1 MASSK
6 RYFQLTSD
14 ILLEYNYTTT
24 EALLKNESGDRSDVS
39 IDLRG
44 KDRMT
49 VVGNGY
55 DNGTYFYVNTSD
67 DDEEEM
73 KKIYADQSNFVI
85 PINSSHTK
93 FIKYNNYNKS
103 KGTYTKYSNS
113 KFELKP
119 FVADGEVKDGVI
131 DIEDDDCDIVFDKI
145 RLHFTSKNFM
155 GNYNGVI
162 IQAYIYDRFTKKI
175 NLMSFEISRQA
186 HYILNPEPMLLN
198 QKMYTTYID
207 AKIVSTD
214 CLLYY
219 IDKQNKKITNDSV
232 NSDSDDDIDKYI
244 GTRHLLNHIIDY
256 RDGNGDG
263 NILRNST
270 INFEIYGIKGSY
282 ENSGYEAYTCE
293 RLNSVVVKN
302 KDSYDCVGVE
312 IKEAEDGDY
321 YVIKATTTTN
331 RFNKFSNFIK
341 SLSETYESYLI
352 MHELT
357 LTEYFV
363 NQFNQLRSEITH
375 REQYLINA
383 AKNGDDENA
392 YELNSDELDDEFL
405 YRPICKYGSRCVKFT
420 ITDVLKIVDTYSN
433 TTIVKTGKCDCTN
446 PYKYGKHMNK
456 IYLGEVPSQINVYNK
471 RSTTLKDED
480 IESITFGT
488 NPNYI
493 KIDSTNST
501 NGSSSSSGGVQL
513 VTTNVGITAFCE
525 TTDIRVTVTDMVK

>member
-24 EALLKNESGDRSDVS
+24 EVLKKGESGNKTDVS

-44 KDRMT
+44 EDRMT

-67 DDEEEM
+67 TDDEET

-93 FIKYNNYNKS
+93 FIKYNNDNKS
-103 KGTYTKYSNS
+103 TGSYTKYKNS
-113 KFELKP
+113 KFKLKP
-119 FVADGEVKDGVI
+119 FVADGEDYNDGVI
-131 DIEDDDCDIVFDKI
+131 DIENIKDEDCDIIFDKI

-155 GNYNGVI
+155 GDYNGVI

-175 NLMSFEISRQA
+175 NLMSFEISRHA
-186 HYILNPEPMLLN
+186 KYKLNTEPMLLN

-219 IDKQNKKITNDSV
+219 IDTQNKEIENKS
-232 NSDSDDDIDKYI
+232 I
-244 GTRHLLNHIIDY
+244 GTRHLLNHIINY
-256 RDGNGDG
+256 KDGNGDG

-302 KDSYDCVGVE
+302 KDSYDFVGVE
-312 IKEAEDGDY
+312 INEAEDGDY
-321 YVIKATTTTN
+321 YVIKATADGYGN
-331 RFNKFSNFIK
+331 FSDFIK

-383 AKNGDDENA
+383 AKNGYDENA
-392 YELNSDELDDEFL
+392 YELNSDELDSNFL

-456 IYLGEVPSQINVYNK
+456 IFLGDVPSQINVYNK

-493 KIDSTNST
+493 KIDSTDST
-501 NGSSSSSGGVQL
+501 NGSSSGSGGVQL

-525 TTDIRVTVTDMVK
+525 TTDIRVSVTDMVK

>member
-1 MASSK
+1 MASST

-24 EALLKNESGDRSDVS
+24 GVIENGEVGDVS
-39 IDLRG
+39 DKVIDLRG

-55 DNGTYFYVNTSD
+55 DNGTYFYVNTTSSD
-67 DDEEEM
+67 DDETR
-73 KKIYADQSNFVI
+73 KIYADQSNFVI
-85 PINSSHTK
+85 PINNSHTK

-103 KGTYTKYSNS
+103 KGTYTKYANS
-113 KFELKP
+113 KFKLKP
-119 FVADGEVKDGVI
+119 FFVDNEEKDDGVI
-131 DIEDDDCDIVFDKI
+131 NVDKDCDIVFDKI

-155 GNYNGVI
+155 GSYNGVI

-175 NLMSFEISRQA
+175 NLMSFEISRQT
-186 HYILNPEPMLLN
+186 HYTLNPEPMLLN

-219 IDKQNKKITNDSV
+219 IDKKNKKITENI
-232 NSDSDDDIDKYI
+232 DDVV
-244 GTRHLLNHIIDY
+244 GTRYLLNHIIDY
-256 RDGNGDG
+256 ENGNGDG

-282 ENSGYEAYTCE
+282 ENSGYEAYVCE
-293 RLNSVVVKN
+293 RINSVVVKS
-302 KDSYDCVGVE
+302 KDSYDSVGVE
-312 IKEAEDGDY
+312 VKEAEDGDY
-321 YVIKATTTTN
+321 YVIKASITDK
-331 RFNKFSNFIK
+331 RFDTFSDFIK
-341 SLSETYESYLI
+341 SLSETYESYII

-363 NQFNQLRSEITH
+363 NSFNQLRSEITH

-383 AKNGDDENA
+383 AKSEDDENS
-392 YELNSDELDDEFL
+392 YEINSDELDKDFL
-405 YRPICKYGSRCVKFT
+405 YRPICKYGSSCVKFT
-420 ITDVLKIVDTYSN
+420 ITDVLKIIDTYSN
-433 TTIVKTGKCDCTN
+433 TTIVKKGKCDCNN
-446 PYKYGKHMNK
+446 PYKYGKQMNK

-480 IESITFGT
+480 IDSITFGT

-493 KIDSTNST
+493 KINSGDSTD
-501 NGSSSSSGGVQL
+501 GSGGGVQL